1 MQTYREFRPT
11 GFDVAGLGCDD
22 RQDWL
27 VGPCSITRDSGI
39 LDLSNWHSMIA
50 DFERIDPDGED
61 HEIHSFGHWA
71 CGWFEIVLIR
81 PNSAVAQSAE
91 EIEGALEN
99 YPVLSDDDYSEREYE
114 AVCEAWENYSLRD
127 RIRECARAGVSI
139 FAARRDNPY
148 DVSDYIVDALRG

>member
-50 DFERIDPDGED
+50 TFEDIDPNGED
-61 HEIHSFGHWA
+61 HEAHSFGHWA

-81 PNSAVAQSAE
+81 PDSAVAQSAK
-91 EIEGALEN
+91 EIESALAD
-99 YPVLSDDDYSEREYE
+99 YPVLSDDDYSEREYN
-114 AVCEAWENYSLRD
+114 AVIEAWEGLDLHD

>member
-71 CGWFEIVLIR
+71 CGWFEIMLIR

-99 YPVLSDDDYSEREYE
+99 
-114 AVCEAWENYSLRD
+114 
-127 RIRECARAGVSI
+127 
-139 FAARRDNPY
+139 
-148 DVSDYIVDALRG
+148 